1 MADNRSYDIRSILDE
16 MRQEYWQGLAEVTQT
31 QEEQLECLT
40 FTLGGELYA
49 FETSYAAEVIRVPKL
64 IKVPR
69 VQAIVI
75 GIFNLRGEII
85 AAMDVRS
92 LLALPMLPLTPDA
105 RLIVIRATNFTT
117 AIMAET
123 VQGVVSF
130 DLGMFEPVVK
140 SVDSGTREFI
150 RGHINCANKMAM
162 LLDMARLL
170 ESPALIV
177 NHS

>member
-1 MADNRSYDIRSILDE
+1 MTDNRLYDIRTILDE
-16 MRQEYWQGLAEVTQT
+16 MRQEYWQGLAEVAQT
-31 QEEQLECLT
+31 QDEQLECLT

-49 FETSYAAEVIRVPKL
+49 FETTFASEVIRIPKLIRVPK
-64 IKVPR
+64 
-69 VQAIVI
+69 VQSIVV

-92 LLALPMLPLTPDA
+92 LLALPLLPLTSEA
-105 RLIVIRATNFTT
+105 RLIVLRAENFTT

-130 DLGMFEPVVK
+130 SFDMFEPVVK
-140 SVDSGTREFI
+140 SVDTTAREFI
-150 RGHINCANKMAM
+150 RGHINRDGKMAM

>member
-1 MADNRSYDIRSILDE
+1 MADNRSYDIRSILNE
-16 MRQEYWQGLAEVTQT
+16 MRQEYWQGLAEVAQI

-64 IKVPR
+64 VRVPG
-69 VQAIVI
+69 VQTIII

-85 AAMDVRS
+85 AAMDIRS
-92 LLALPMLPLTPDA
+92 MLAIQMPAITPDA

-117 AIMAET
+117 AILADT

-130 DLGMFEPVVK
+130 SLGMFEPVVK
-140 SVDSGTREFI
+140 SVESSARELI
-150 RGHINCANKMAM
+150 RGQVNHDGKMAM
-162 LLDMARLL
+162 LLDMAKLL
-170 ESPALIV
+170 ESPALVV